1 MHRQV
6 WVSFMFL
13 FMLQMPCK
21 GNKPFLFAVTMF
33 KTQVNLTKRTNVKV
47 LVGSQSQEIFL
58 AFFWQF
64 YHQQ

>member
-47 LVGSQSQEIFL
+47 LVGSQVRS
-58 AFFWQF
+58 FF
-64 YHQQ
+64 